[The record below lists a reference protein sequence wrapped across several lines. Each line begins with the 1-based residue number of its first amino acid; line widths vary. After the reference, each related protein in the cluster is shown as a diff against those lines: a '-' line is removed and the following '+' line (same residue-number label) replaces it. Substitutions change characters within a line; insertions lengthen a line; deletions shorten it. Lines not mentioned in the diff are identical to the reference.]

1 MSDRGKRW
9 FLWINVILMLFSFAG
24 MIADEVSNSKFIY
37 KIFFASIELLAFS
50 ISNIIVIIVLKFE
63 RSNWFRKIVQIL
75 TFILPVYFFI
85 LLAPAEWIY
94 VNSDTGVFML
104 NLGIICSL
112 VSTLIYVFLLNKPES
127 IAGLLIIIFYVIL
140 TLILKQVYKQ
150 TSEEAIGYGL
160 FLLGPGMNMFGIR
173 ALIIISKNNYLK
185 TITFISGILILFV
198 SMEMIWLSPTG
209 TSVMLVI
216 NTFLIFLLTLI
227 VLLSIPASG
236 YFNWTQLHKKIF
248 KKILI
253 PWIFILLIVSVRFI
267 FPDLNNLFFR
277 QKPNEY
283 QEFYM
288 RDYQIENKNGLDAE

>member
-1 MSDRGKRW
+1 MSEQGKKW
-9 FLWINVILMLFSFAG
+9 FLWLNVLLLVFSFAG
-24 MIADEVSNSKFIY
+24 MIADEISNLKLLNR
-37 KIFFASIELLAFS
+37 IFFASVELLAFS

-63 RSNWFRKIVQIL
+63 RKKWFRKVVQIL
-75 TFILPVYFFI
+75 TYILPVYFFI

-94 VNSDTGVFML
+94 VNSDPGVFLL
-104 NLGIICSL
+104 NLGIIISL
-112 VSTLIYVFLLNKPES
+112 VSTLIYVYILNKPES
-127 IAGLLIIIFYVIL
+127 TAGLLIIISYVIL
-140 TLILKQVYKQ
+140 TLVLKQVYKQ
-150 TSEEAIGYGL
+150 TSEEVIGYGL

-173 ALIIISKNNYLK
+173 ILIIINKNNYLK
-185 TITFISGILILFV
+185 SISFLSGILILFV
-198 SMEMIWLSPTG
+198 SLEMIWLSPTG

-236 YFNWTQLHKKIF
+236 YFNWDPLHKKIF

-267 FPDLNNLFFR
+267 FPDLNKLFFR

-288 RDYQIENKNGLDAE
+288 RDYQIENKNGLDPE